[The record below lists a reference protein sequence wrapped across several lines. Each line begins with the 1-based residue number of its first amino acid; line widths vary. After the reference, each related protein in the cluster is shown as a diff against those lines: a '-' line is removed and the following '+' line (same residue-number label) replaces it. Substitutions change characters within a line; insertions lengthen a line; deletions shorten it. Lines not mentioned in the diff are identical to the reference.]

1 MVNRYHR
8 RAMES
13 ERTADDEALLA
24 AARLIT
30 GISVR
35 AADEADGLSPVQ
47 LRALTVL
54 AGGAGAN
61 LASLAE
67 AMGVAVSTASR
78 LVDRLV
84 AAGWV
89 DRRPSAA
96 DRREISLSLTGGG
109 TAALTRYDD
118 LRLRVLRER
127 LGRLPAARRAA
138 VVAALRDLSAD

>member
-1 MVNRYHR
+1 MD
-8 RAMES
+8 S
-13 ERTADDEALLA
+13 ERTADDETLLA
-24 AARLIT
+24 AARLFT

-54 AGGAGAN
+54 AGDDGAN
-61 LASLAE
+61 LASLAD

-84 AAGWV
+84 GAGWV

-96 DRREISLSLTGGG
+96 NRREISLSR
-109 TAALTRYDD
+109 TAEGSTALARYDD

-127 LGRLPAARRAA
+127 LDRLPAAQRAA
-138 VVAALRDLSAD
+138 VVAALADLTRG